1 MEQKD
6 TGEFINLR
14 LDVDQSRFYRQCLL
28 ELNDVLDKVIGS
40 EESAA
45 FVGLVAG
52 RLADFFITAYREAH
66 GRRHYSPAQLA
77 RLLIDLKQRIGGD
90 FYLVEITGK
99 KIVLRNRRCP
109 FGKEVKGKNSLCN
122 MTAGVFG
129 KVVAE
134 SNNYA
139 AVSVDEAIA
148 GGAEQCQVTILLHP
162 QDNAEGSYK
171 EFFNVS

>member
-1 MEQKD
+1 MD

-52 RLADFFITAYREAH
+52 RLADFFITSYREAH

-77 RLLIDLKQRIGGD
+77 R
-90 FYLVEITGK
+90 
-99 KIVLRNRRCP
+99 
-109 FGKEVKGKNSLCN
+109 
-122 MTAGVFG
+122 
-129 KVVAE
+129 
-134 SNNYA
+134 
-139 AVSVDEAIA
+139 
-148 GGAEQCQVTILLHP
+148 
-162 QDNAEGSYK
+162 GSP
-171 EFFNVS
+171 